1 MFNRGTVC
9 LVLFGIPPVL
19 FVGCASN
26 YPPTAIIGTW
36 QTGLKD
42 KKATMTFG
50 ENGTWSYEKRGQIQT
65 GTFKFVSDKELEIKL
80 DGSSDEHPTIY
91 RRTVT
96 FAHHDQM
103 HLMDYGTGMRQTY
116 KRVEQQ

>member
-1 MFNRGTVC
+1 MFNRRTIC
-9 LVLFGIPPVL
+9 LVGLGVLPAL

-42 KKATMTFG
+42 KKSTMTFW
-50 ENGTWSYEKRGQIQT
+50 ENGVWSYEKRNQTQT
-65 GTFKFVSDKELEIKL
+65 GTFKFLNDKELEIKL
-80 DGSSDEHPTIY
+80 DTVPGEPPTVY
-91 RRTVT
+91 RRIVS

-103 HLMDYGTGMRQTY
+103 HLMDYDTGMRQTY

>member
-1 MFNRGTVC
+1 MFQCRTTC
-9 LVLFGIPPVL
+9 FVLLGILPVL
-19 FVGCASN
+19 SAGCASN

-42 KKATMTFG
+42 KKATMTFW
-50 ENGTWSYEKRGQIQT
+50 ENGTWSYEKGGQTQT

-80 DGSSDEHPTIY
+80 DGSPNERPTIY
-91 RRTVT
+91 KRTVI

-103 HLMDYGTGMRQTY
+103 HLMDYDTGMRQTY